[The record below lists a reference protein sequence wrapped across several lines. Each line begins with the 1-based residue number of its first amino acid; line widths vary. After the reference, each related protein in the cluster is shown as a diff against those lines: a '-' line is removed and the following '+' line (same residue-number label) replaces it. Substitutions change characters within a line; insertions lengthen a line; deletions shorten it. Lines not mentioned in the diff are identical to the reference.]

1 MFNLLKRRRARNEA
15 HALAPHDQVATKE
28 DIFYCFR
35 LILGRNPEAEEWYG
49 HSSRAGSPL
58 APVVATYLNSREFAQ
73 RGLSV
78 VPQDQ
83 MPTKTSIHGFD
94 MYAFESD
101 EDVGRPILHG
111 VYEPHVTAVFRQYVK
126 PGMRV
131 LDIGANIGYFTML
144 AASLVGK
151 EGHVHAIEPNAR
163 NTKLVEASRRAN
175 EYTNITIH
183 QVAASNS
190 EGLLALNYTYS
201 NGTTADPS
209 EDLGALLGSNTVPSI
224 RIDTLLGPTETIDF
238 IKIDIEGAE
247 YRALAGA
254 AGVIERSRPVI
265 VSEFSPTAMPGFSG
279 VTGIEY
285 LQFLT
290 SKGYELAVI
299 GHDGDVQSCGQ
310 DHQKVMAAFVASGVD
325 HIDILATP
333 AGR

>member
-1 MFNLLKRRRARNEA
+1 MNLLKRRRADNAVRA
-15 HALAPHDQVATKE
+15 FAPYNPLATKE

-35 LILGRNPEAEEWYG
+35 LILGRNPQSEEWRG
-49 HSSRAGSPL
+49 HSSRSGSEL
-58 APVVATYLNSREFAQ
+58 APIVATYLNSREFAQ
-73 RGLSV
+73 RGLHR
-78 VPQDQ
+78 VPEDEL
-83 MPTKTSIHGFD
+83 PTKTSIHGYD

-111 VYEPHVTAVFRQYVK
+111 VYEPNVTAVFRQHVK

-151 EGHVHAIEPNAR
+151 DGHVHAIEPNAR
-163 NTKLVEASRRAN
+163 NTKLIEASRRAN
-175 EYTNITIH
+175 QFTNVTIH
-183 QVAASNS
+183 QVAAGSS

-209 EDLGALLGSNTVPSI
+209 ADLGALIGSNTVPSL
-224 RIDTLLGPTETIDF
+224 RVDTLLAPGDEVDF

-254 AGVIERSRPVI
+254 ARVIERSRPVI
-265 VSEFSPTAMPGFSG
+265 VSEFSPNAMPGFSG
-279 VTGIEY
+279 VTGVEY
-285 LQFLT
+285 LQFLI
-290 SKGYELAVI
+290 SKGYQLAVI
-299 GHDGDVQSCGQ
+299 LPDGGVQPCGQ
-310 DHQKVMAAFVASGVD
+310 DHQKVMEAFAASGVD

-333 AGR
+333 RSH